1 MADALVSIVLERLA
15 LVIQQQIQQE
25 LRLVVGAE
33 NDTQK
38 LTNTLKN
45 IRAVLVDAEKRQVK
59 DEAVKIWLKDL
70 KGLAYDMDNVL
81 DEWSSSILKVQIQEL
96 TILSLISLS
105 LIWELEN
112 CLKCGAPESIILV
125 TTCKM
130 GVARMIGTTYTHPLE
145 ELFKKQ
151 CCEVWQLEMFERDLS
166 PALLLSH
173 YDLSSAMKCCFS
185 YCALFP
191 KDHVIKWDNLIKL
204 WMAQSYLSPRSKE
217 METIGH
223 EYFESLAIALF
234 SRFCKDNDGNII
246 VTSQGDST
254 ADTSQNLPQ
263 GMGKLINLRHLETD
277 STLKRVFPKGI
288 GRLSSLR
295 TLAEIAVVGDDGD
308 DNSLKVG
315 DLQNLNNLCGHLAI
329 SGLGIYHYNDIKFP
343 NWLTTSLSQLTT
355 LKLEGSV
362 KCTHLPSL
370 GKLPQLEGLDI
381 WRMVSFKYVGHEFLG
396 TTTTTT
402 IAFPKLK
409 KLTFAFMEA
418 WKKWKVK
425 EEYHVAIMPCLRS
438 LTVEKCPKLE
448 ALAGLLAPD
457 DAAVDF
463 VHLRV
468 SCPKKIPLNS
478 PHISINIDLWV
489 KKSPAT
495 TKPTAMAGYCLITT
509 IPEAVLGTNHWRLRP
524 FTAMNN
530 SASPNPPPFV
540 ANRCLPQR
548 LLLFNGEALNL

>member
-15 LVIQQQIQQE
+15 LVIQQHSTRI
-25 LRLVVGAE
+25 
-33 NDTQK
+33 QK

-81 DEWSSSILKVQIQEL
+81 DEWSSSILK
-96 TILSLISLS
+96 
-105 LIWELEN
+105 IWELEN

-130 GVARMIGTTYTHPLE
+130 GVARMIGTTYTHLE

-151 CCEVWQLEMFERDLS
+151 CCMATGNVRKRSF
-166 PALLLSH
+166 PALLLSY

-223 EYFESLAIALF
+223 EYFESLAMRSLF
-234 SRFCKDNDGNII
+234 QDFVKDNDGNII
-246 VTSQGDST
+246 V
-254 ADTSQNLPQ
+254 
-263 GMGKLINLRHLETD
+263 HLETD
-277 STLKRVFPKGI
+277 STLKGCFPKE
-288 GRLSSLR
+288 L
-295 TLAEIAVVGDDGD
+295 IAVVGDDGD

-438 LTVEKCPKLE
+438 LTVEKCPNCRLC
-448 ALAGLLAPD
+448 A
-457 DAAVDF
+457 
-463 VHLRV
+463 
-468 SCPKKIPLNS
+468 STI
-478 PHISINIDLWV
+478 INIDLWV